1 MKPIRWGILGCGK
14 IANKFAADL
23 RLVDGAVLHA
33 AASTDPGRARAFA
46 AAHGFTH
53 AFGSYFELC
62 ASDVDVIYV
71 ATPHG
76 LHHEHVRLCLQHGKA
91 VLCEKAFTL
100 NSCQLDDLIGLARE
114 RKVFLM
120 EAFWT
125 RFIPQF
131 LRMRQ
136 VVDAGTIGEIKM
148 ISADF
153 GFKAPVPAAPR
164 LYEPS
169 LGGGAL
175 LDIGI
180 YPVFLALSLLGRPES
195 VSAAMTSYPTGVDE
209 QIAMSLQFPSGA
221 MASLH
226 ASFAADTPVEA
237 RINGTLGRIVLTPR
251 FHNPTSSSVILELP
265 GQEPQLLIGPSGH
278 GGGYQYEARHVQ
290 ECLAAGLTESPLLPL
305 DFSRQLMETLDRLRA
320 SCGIRYPADQY

>member
-1 MKPIRWGILGCGK
+1 MKPVRWGILGCGK
-14 IANKFAADL
+14 IANKFAVDL
-23 RLVDGAVLHA
+23 KLVDGAVLYA
-33 AASTDPGRARAFA
+33 AASTDVSRARSFA
-46 AAHGFTH
+46 STHGAAH
-53 AFGSYFELC
+53 AFGSYSELC

-76 LHHEHVRLCLQHGKA
+76 LHHGHVLLCLDHGKP

-100 NSCQLDDLIGLARE
+100 NLRQLDELISLAGNK
-114 RKVFLM
+114 KVFMM

-125 RFIPQF
+125 RFIPQYI
-131 LRMRQ
+131 RMRQ
-136 VVDAGTIGEIKM
+136 VVESGLIGDIKM

-153 GFKAPVPAAPR
+153 GFKAADPPAPR

-180 YPVFLALSLLGRPES
+180 YPVFLALSLLGRPS
-195 VSAAMTSYPTGVDE
+195 TVSAVMSPYPSGVDE
-209 QIAMSLQFPSGA
+209 QVAMNLQFPSGA
-221 MASLH
+221 LASLH

-237 RINGTLGRIVLTPR
+237 RINGTRGRMVLTPR
-251 FHNPTSSSVILELP
+251 FHNPTSSQVVLELA
-265 GQEPQLLIGPSGH
+265 GREPEILVEPSGH

-305 DFSRQLMETLDRLRA
+305 DFSRLLMETLDRIRA
-320 SCGIRYPADQY
+320 ACDIKYPAD

>member
-1 MKPIRWGILGCGK
+1 MKPVRWGILGCGK

-23 RLVDGAVLHA
+23 KLVDGAVLYA
-33 AASTDPGRARAFA
+33 AASTDVSRARAFA
-46 AAHGFTH
+46 SVHGFSH
-53 AFGSYFELC
+53 AFGSYAELC
-62 ASDVDVIYV
+62 QSDVDVIYV

-76 LHHEHVRLCLQHGKA
+76 LHHEHVLLCLNHGKP

-100 NSCQLDDLIGLARE
+100 NLRQLDELIHLARSK
-114 RKVFLM
+114 KVFLM

-125 RFIPQF
+125 RFIPQYI
-131 LRMRQ
+131 RMRQ
-136 VVDAGTIGEIKM
+136 VIESGLIGDIRM

-153 GFKAPVPAAPR
+153 GFKASDPPAPR

-180 YPVFLALSLLGRPES
+180 YPVFLALSILGRPSS
-195 VSAAMTSYPTGVDE
+195 VSAVMSPYTTGVDE
-209 QIAMSLQFPSGA
+209 QIAMNLQFSAGA
-221 MASLH
+221 LASLH

-237 RINGTLGRIVLTPR
+237 RINGTNGRIVLTPR
-251 FHNPTSSSVILELP
+251 FHNPTSSRVFLELP
-265 GQEPQLLIGPSGH
+265 GREPEILVEPSGH

-305 DFSRQLMETLDRLRA
+305 DFSHLLMETLDRIRE
-320 SCGIRYPADQY
+320 SCGILYPADQL

>member
-1 MKPIRWGILGCGK
+1 MNPIRWGILGCGK

-23 RLVDGAVLHA
+23 KLVDGALLHA
-33 AASTDPGRARAFA
+33 AASTDNVRARTFA
-46 AAHGFTH
+46 ATHGFTH
-53 AFGSYFELC
+53 AFGSYVELC

-76 LHHEHVRLCLQHGKA
+76 LHHEHVRLCLEHGKA

-100 NSCQLDDLIGLARE
+100 NSRQLDDLIGLARE

-136 VVDAGTIGEIKM
+136 VVDAGTIGEVKM

-180 YPVFLALSLLGRPES
+180 YPVFLALSLLGRPAS
-195 VSAAMTSYPTGVDE
+195 VSASMSPYPTGVDE
-209 QIAMSLQFPSGA
+209 QIAMSLQFEAGA
-221 MASLH
+221 LASLH

-265 GQEPQLLIGPSGH
+265 GHEPQVLIGPSNH

-290 ECLAAGLTESPLLPL
+290 ECLGAGLTESPLLPL
-305 DFSRQLMETLDRLRA
+305 EFSRLLMETLDRLRA
-320 SCGIRYPADQY
+320 ACGIQYPADRS